1 MVVMDA
7 TPAAPAQFAQILIA
21 QASRPQNAGKTDR
34 TIGVCQLIDARP
46 ELQEGAVNVFSPL
59 RAANY
64 YFKTVEQKY
73 PGLKGSA
80 TLLQGPEHGE
90 LEDLGTLVTNQ
101 ATGVV
106 RDTGVRSYS
115 YHPKPGYLGADHATF
130 LVEIGSLK
138 VKAVYFFKVL
148 PRVGGGTEGSDPYKN
163 RDNCPQGEMWKI
175 SLNPGD
181 AATGEFTFNYP
192 QPLPTFFANAP
203 QANLTIAD
211 VQSKL

>member
-7 TPAAPAQFAQILIA
+7 TPAAPAQFAPILIA

-46 ELQEGAVNVFSPL
+46 ELQEGAVNAISPL
-59 RAANY
+59 RSIDY
-64 YFKTVEQKY
+64 YLKTAEQRFL
-73 PGLKGSA
+73 GRKGKV

-90 LEDLGTLVTNQ
+90 LRVTPSGNYRYFPV
-101 ATGVV
+101 ADYRG
-106 RDTGVRSYS
+106 
-115 YHPKPGYLGADHATF
+115 PDHATF
-130 LVEIGSLK
+130 LVEIGGLK

-175 SLNPGD
+175 SLKPGD
-181 AATGEFTFNYP
+181 AATGEFTFNYRQQLMSFNP
-192 QPLPTFFANAP
+192 DAHAR
-203 QANLTIAD
+203 QAKSTIEERGQARFLLRK
-211 VQSKL
+211 STL